1 MTRKK
6 IIRNKVIINPM
17 KKEDI
22 KALKQVQELLK
33 YMNIK
38 NIEKIYSLIESKE
51 KDKELKININ
61 TENVV
66 KTDFKMETLLGQ
78 IINIPSKEI
87 ENLDRNVIKI
97 NNVTIEEEGV
107 SKTPIFSKYFY
118 QSLGT
123 SRATNLEGIWLPC
136 GDVPIKEA
144 LQGIRYSKLE
154 DEILGQLNLFLET
167 INTKTQEQYQSTFSK
182 FTGEFSTWQELMD
195 SILKYGRFI
204 SETNAMISYKLYL
217 LNKKDKSVS
226 KVRATGIKVTK
237 KSKQKQRKGRAKPTP
252 KRRKGRGIQILKRKP
267 KMKTKKKR

>member
-1 MTRKK
+1 MARRK
-6 IIRNKVIINPM
+6 IIRNKVINPI
-17 KKEDI
+17 KKEEI
-22 KALKQVQELLK
+22 KVLKQVQELLK
-33 YMNIK
+33 YMNIN

-123 SRATNLEGIWLPC
+123 SRSTNLKGIWLPC

-154 DEILGQLNLFLET
+154 DDILGQLNLFLET
-167 INTKTQEQYQSTFSK
+167 INTKTQEQYQTTFSK

-204 SETNAMISYKLYL
+204 SETNAMISYKLHL

-226 KVRATGIKVTK
+226 EVRATGIKVTK
-237 KSKQKQRKGRAKPTP
+237 KYTHKQRKGRAKPTSKKRKGRAKPTP
-252 KRRKGRGIQILKRKP
+252 KKRKGRGMQTKR
-267 KMKTKKKR
+267 